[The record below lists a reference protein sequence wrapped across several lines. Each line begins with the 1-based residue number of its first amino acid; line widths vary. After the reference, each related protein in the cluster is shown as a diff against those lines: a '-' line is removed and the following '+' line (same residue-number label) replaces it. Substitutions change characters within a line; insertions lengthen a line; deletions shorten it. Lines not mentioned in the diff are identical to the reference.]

1 MPFKKGPPFL
11 SFHVKRNISPT
22 IPTKN
27 TPSIMHNPLH
37 SWMHPYK
44 TMKCR
49 KHGKLV
55 STTLVVNMLGA
66 SLAQL
71 IKGVC
76 MLETYSNAINFSMN
90 MHITKQVGTL
100 LEI

>member
-1 MPFKKGPPFL
+1 
-11 SFHVKRNISPT
+11 
-22 IPTKN
+22 
-27 TPSIMHNPLH
+27 MHNPLH

-44 TMKCR
+44 TMKHR

-71 IKGVC
+71 MRGVC
-76 MLETYSNAINFSMN
+76 ILETYINAINFSTN
-90 MHITKQVGTL
+90 YHITKQLGTL

>member
-1 MPFKKGPPFL
+1 
-11 SFHVKRNISPT
+11 VD
-22 IPTKN
+22 
-27 TPSIMHNPLH
+27 
-37 SWMHPYK
+37 
-44 TMKCR
+44 
-49 KHGKLV
+49 
-55 STTLVVNMLGA
+55 MLGA